1 MLVLKAGEKM
11 QNYSSMKV
19 SEHFLEV
26 KSMGLSKSSNCVP
39 PLSVQMALWML
50 EKALERKVW
59 VKDRKKEV
67 DGKLKKTWIFL
78 LNW

>member
-1 MLVLKAGEKM
+1 MNPRVFLAEVLG
-11 QNYSSMKV
+11 V
-19 SEHFLEV
+19 CL
-26 KSMGLSKSSNCVP
+26 GKSSDYFP
-39 PLSVQMALWML
+39 PAPSVQMALWML

-67 DGKLKKTWIFL
+67 DGKLKKIWIFP

>member
-1 MLVLKAGEKM
+1 M
-11 QNYSSMKV
+11 
-19 SEHFLEV
+19 
-26 KSMGLSKSSNCVP
+26 
-39 PLSVQMALWML
+39 QMALWML

-67 DGKLKKTWIFL
+67 DGKLKKIWIFP